1 MNSHFERDPVKRL
14 EKYLARKNLP
24 RNWIQYVYGFE
35 DLNNSKRK
43 SNAMKNKLIKNTKI
57 RLLRN
62 YLAST
67 QNLPNNWETKFTN
80 VNKNTRNKLVKE
92 FAKKP
97 NTPKRNSVPSLR
109 HMILEQH
116 IHPNNIKRN
125 KYGAYI
131 DINAKPQKRTLF
143 QRLFRRVP
151 GASGGRRILLNN
163 SNTNV
168 VNSGAKNLLN
178 KMNAP
183 KKVALRAIELQVG
196 RIPGM
201 PIKNKINVM
210 AMVGK
215 VYHPTDMKY
224 KRIVSDLFYDTY
236 KLINTRNRLPT
247 SFISKYLLAHEPNSI
262 NFQKFMYPVAN
273 RAPTIPPITT
283 YMYTIGNDQIENYPE
298 YLKLVRDYKSRFMST
313 KILHV
318 GKEKRE
324 KIWRT
329 IRDWK
334 GSVGTCVKKCN
345 EIYYTRISK

>member
-1 MNSHFERDPVKRL
+1 MPSPFEQDPVKRL

-35 DLNNSKRK
+35 QLHNSKRV
-43 SNAMKNKLIKNTKI
+43 SNAMKNQLIKNTRI

-80 VNKNTRNKLVKE
+80 VNKNTRNRL
-92 FAKKP
+92 AKKP
-97 NTPKRNSVPSLR
+97 NTSPRKRNSVPSLR

-116 IHPNNIKRN
+116 IHPNNVKRN

-131 DINAKPQKRTLF
+131 NTNTK
-143 QRLFRRVP
+143 
-151 GASGGRRILLNN
+151 RILLNN
-163 SNTNV
+163 SNTHV
-168 VNSGAKNLLN
+168 VNNRAKNILN
-178 KMNAP
+178 RINAP
-183 KKVALRAIELQVG
+183 KKVALRAIALQVG
-196 RIPGM
+196 RIPGI

-215 VYHPTDMKY
+215 VYHPTDRKY

-236 KLINTRNRLPT
+236 KLINTLAKANWNRNLPK

-262 NFQKFMYPVAN
+262 NFQKYLYPVAN
-273 RAPTIPPITT
+273 RAPTIPLITT
-283 YMYTIGNDQIENYPE
+283 YMYTVGNDEIENYPT
-298 YLKLVRDYKSRFMST
+298 YLEIVRAYKSRFMST

-318 GKEKRE
+318 GEKTRT

-329 IRDWK
+329 IRDWE
-334 GSVGTCVKKCN
+334 GSVGTCIKQCN
-345 EIYYTRISK
+345 EIYYKGISK